1 MKTSVNTVIHLS
13 KQLFRQSI
21 GMYVKLSMVIILIF
35 TSICL
40 PFPKCYGQ
48 KDLNTLKGTVNIVNA
63 PQGQLEPEAKPLDH
77 QPYDVEI
84 FKLTFDKP
92 FMGKGKQVYS
102 IRYYMK
108 GGNDSMRYQKAWI
121 GTDDNFDKAT
131 YQWVNDSTVSV
142 IMSNTLTAIAD
153 TVKLYSD
160 NGSSGIMTK

>member
-1 MKTSVNTVIHLS
+1 
-13 KQLFRQSI
+13 
-21 GMYVKLSMVIILIF
+21 
-35 TSICL
+35 
-40 PFPKCYGQ
+40 
-48 KDLNTLKGTVNIVNA
+48 
-63 PQGQLEPEAKPLDH
+63 
-77 QPYDVEI
+77 
-84 FKLTFDKP
+84 
-92 FMGKGKQVYS
+92 MGKGKQVYS